1 MDAPPTTTAE
11 APVVATDPPAPFLSA
26 ESSYDADPP
35 PPPPPGED
43 DAADANAEETKSRSP
58 EADGDG
64 DSATPAPA
72 VVDADDDATP
82 MSPADPL
89 FATGAAIQE
98 DASDAPDVDAA
109 APPAATARRRPQT
122 ARPSRGGASSAS
134 ASESSKPLPGKPSSA
149 SSRPK
154 SAMRPAS
161 GLKSSRPTCVPIL
174 LAAAAA
180 AVTAPSRD
188 EPRRDSFVVVDSIQ
202 RFVRS
207 IQFRSRDS
215 DIHPPLLHTR
225 NAQERGVNILRVGLP
240 ENLGLPPRHRE
251 DGRLRED
258 ELVVGLLPILPRA
271 LRTSHPVA
279 MERRDALEGRSE
291 RPGRPSVSR
300 REAKARERG
309 R

>member
-11 APVVATDPPAPFLSA
+11 APVVATDPPAPVLSA

-134 ASESSKPLPGKPSSA
+134 ASESSKPLPGKKPSSA

-174 LAAAAA
+174 LAAAFA

-202 RFVRS
+202 QFNSFDRSKSVRDAILTS
-207 IQFRSRDS
+207 
-215 DIHPPLLHTR
+215 IHPTLLHTR
-225 NAQERGVNILRVGLP
+225 TK
-240 ENLGLPPRHRE
+240 
-251 DGRLRED
+251 
-258 ELVVGLLPILPRA
+258 
-271 LRTSHPVA
+271 RTGA
-279 MERRDALEGRSE
+279 RR
-291 RPGRPSVSR
+291 
-300 REAKARERG
+300 
-309 R
+309 

>member
-1 MDAPPTTTAE
+1 
-11 APVVATDPPAPFLSA
+11 
-26 ESSYDADPP
+26 
-35 PPPPPGED
+35 
-43 DAADANAEETKSRSP
+43 
-58 EADGDG
+58 
-64 DSATPAPA
+64 
-72 VVDADDDATP
+72 
-82 MSPADPL
+82 
-89 FATGAAIQE
+89 
-98 DASDAPDVDAA
+98 
-109 APPAATARRRPQT
+109 
-122 ARPSRGGASSAS
+122 
-134 ASESSKPLPGKPSSA
+134 
-149 SSRPK
+149 
-154 SAMRPAS
+154 MRPAS

-202 RFVRS
+202 QFVRS

-215 DIHPPLLHTR
+215 DIHPSPSPSHTKR